1 MRLRIISAAVVIGLG
16 IVGIALAQQGDR
28 QPKEAPVNKA
38 KLRAQVAKLRA
49 EVDVLQLEHDADSE
63 FLKKM
68 MIEMKDHESMEAAKG
83 PAKEQMEAALRR
95 RMGGVDAARSIP
107 ASGGAAAFPMLEHE
121 FDKMADADAAVAKV
135 ARPILERFKKK
146 FVLEATALHEK
157 RLDLVDLE
165 KQYSEAR

>member
-16 IVGIALAQQGDR
+16 IVGIALAQQGER
-28 QPKEAPVNKA
+28 QPKDPPVNKA

-83 PAKEQMEAALRR
+83 PAKEQMEAALECQTQD
-95 RMGGVDAARSIP
+95 VDAARGVT
-107 ASGGAAAFPMLEHE
+107 ASGAAGAFPMLEHE
-121 FDKMADADAAVAKV
+121 IDKMADAGAALAKV
-135 ARPILERFKKK
+135 ARPILERFKKE
-146 FVLEATALHEK
+146 FVQKATALYEK
-157 RLDLVDLE
+157 RLELVDLE
-165 KQYSEAR
+165 KQYSEAG

>member
-1 MRLRIISAAVVIGLG
+1 MRLSIISAAVVIGLG

-28 QPKEAPVNKA
+28 PPNEPPVNKA

-49 EVDVLQLEHDADSE
+49 EVDVLQLEHDAESE

-68 MIEMKDHESMEAAKG
+68 MIEMKDHESMEAAKDS
-83 PAKEQMEAALRR
+83 AKEQMEAVLKR
-95 RMGGVDAARSIP
+95 RMAAVAP
-107 ASGGAAAFPMLEHE
+107 ATGIQAPGGAAAFPMLEHE

-135 ARPILERFKKK
+135 ARPILERFKKE
-146 FVLEATALHEK
+146 FVQKATALHEK
-157 RLDLVDLE
+157 KLELVDLE